1 MNIRNKFSRM
11 LCISMILS
19 MLAFAVAEENPLYV
33 LIALGAILL
42 GWALNE
48 SPKENVTGQGRAG
61 ISLPRWASTTGL
73 GVVVLGS
80 VLRGYLLGDAIAA
93 FSWLLACILLIKT
106 WEVRRTRDYGQ
117 MLTVSI
123 FLTISTTLADNS
135 LGLGVLILLHVPV
148 ALWGVMLYQLLLS
161 RERML
166 GDDGE
171 EDDETP
177 RSLATQREGA
187 LTVRA
192 QRGLR
197 NIGLGS
203 LVVATALA
211 TLAFLFIPR
220 GFGGRQFGGF
230 GQLNMG
236 RSTGFV
242 DEVDLS
248 QGGTISES
256 QTPIMTVELLNSMR
270 QNIGGEERPLYLRGS
285 VLDTYQRK
293 EWKRADIV
301 NFERV
306 EWRSLTPSQPASDLT
321 MKPRLKRE
329 RRGRYTPPD
338 LIDQAGRQKPILDV
352 QEEVIQR
359 IVTRQP
365 PTGDAPLFALLRPRW
380 ITIPSGATI
389 RHDRATGWIGRERD
403 STPFQDAA
411 SRASTTI
418 EYEVSSMPYL
428 ESDST
433 YPDPASRETIT
444 FDSEII
450 RAKASEIL
458 RDAGIAFEASL
469 RPISDDETAAQ
480 RLADYLRR
488 EFEYTLDVPRPP
500 IKADPIEWFVT
511 ESQMGHCELFASAL
525 TALCRGAGIEARLIA
540 GYLTNEFDASTGLYT
555 ARQSNA
561 HAWCEVHVGNGRW
574 ITIDP
579 TPPSSL
585 MAMRE
590 QHKGLFTKL
599 SHIMADL
606 RDRWNMNIVLFD
618 QSTQQR
624 MMGLSPN
631 ERPWFARVADSLRD
645 QLGRERERTG
655 IDTAPFWIQTGALT
669 VAGMVL
675 VGGVIAS
682 IWIIKKLR
690 RVPQQNAGWGL
701 NQSNKAKRL
710 HAAVKRTLKSVGAQQ
725 PAAVPLGMHAID
737 VGRDHPAIGAAVKR
751 AADALYAASFGL
763 NDGSKGGEASRAAN
777 HRSWDKTLEKEL
789 DDALEEVL
797 KVKG

>member
-1 MNIRNKFSRM
+1 M
-11 LCISMILS
+11 S
-19 MLAFAVAEENPLYV
+19 MLAFAIAEENPFYV
-33 LIALGAILL
+33 LIALSVMLL

-48 SPKENVTGQGRAG
+48 SPRVAAKGGVSRG
-61 ISLPRWASTTGL
+61 ISLPRWASTLGL
-73 GVVVLGS
+73 VVVILGS

-106 WEVRRTRDYGQ
+106 WEIRKTRDYGQ

-135 LGLGVLILLHVPV
+135 LGLGILIFLHVPV
-148 ALWGVMLYQLLLS
+148 ALWSVMLYQLLLS
-161 RERML
+161 RERMIEDEDEESGEL
-166 GDDGE
+166 IGDE
-171 EDDETP
+171 RERQE
-177 RSLATQREGA
+177 LHAT

-197 NIGLGS
+197 RIGIGS
-203 LVVATALA
+203 LISATILA

-256 QTPIMTVELLNSMR
+256 QTPIMTIELLNSMR
-270 QNIGGEERPLYLRGS
+270 QNIGGEEHALYLRGS

-306 EWRSLTPSQPASDLT
+306 EWRSLTTSQPASDLT
-321 MKPRLKRE
+321 MRPRLRRE
-329 RRGRYTPPD
+329 RRGRNTPPD
-338 LIDQAGRQKPILDV
+338 LIDQAGRQKPILDM

-359 IVTRQP
+359 IVSRQP

-380 ITIPSGATI
+380 ITIPTGATI

-411 SRASTTI
+411 SRATTTI
-418 EYEVSSMPYL
+418 EYEVSSIPYL
-428 ESDST
+428 ESDSV
-433 YPDPASRETIT
+433 YPDPSSRDTLTFESETIR
-444 FDSEII
+444 SL
-450 RAKASEIL
+450 ASEIL

-469 RPISDDETAAQ
+469 RPIADDEAAAQ
-480 RLADYLRR
+480 KLADHLRR
-488 EFEYTLDVPRPP
+488 EFEYTLNVPRPP

-511 ESQMGHCELFASAL
+511 ESQAGHCELFASAL
-525 TALCRGAGIEARLIA
+525 TAMCRSAGIEARLIA
-540 GYLTNEFDASTGLYT
+540 GYLTNEFDVSTGKYT

-574 ITIDP
+574 ITVDP

-585 MAMRE
+585 MAMRDL
-590 QHKGLFTKL
+590 HKGFFTKI

-624 MMGLSPN
+624 MMGLSPS
-631 ERPWFARVADSLRD
+631 ERPWFARAADSLRD

-655 IDTAPFWIQTGALT
+655 IDSAPFWIQTAALT
-669 VAGMVL
+669 MAGIVL
-675 VGGVIAS
+675 AAGVWGAF
-682 IWIIKKLR
+682 WLVRRMR
-690 RVPQQNAGWGL
+690 RVPIKRAGWGL
-701 NQSNKAKRL
+701 RRSLKAQRL
-710 HAAVKRTLKSVGAQQ
+710 HAAVKRTLKGIGAEQ
-725 PAAVPLGMHAID
+725 PAAVPLGIHAAE
-737 VGRDHPAIGAAVKR
+737 VSLRHPVIGAALQR
-751 AADALYAASFGL
+751 AAKALYAASFATAESSNGVQSL
-763 NDGSKGGEASRAAN
+763 
-777 HRSWDKTLEKEL
+777 HVKTQHELDNSLEQDL
-789 DDALEEVL
+789 DDAMVEITRARR
-797 KVKG
+797 K